1 MDGRLYED
9 ANVAMSPSDTPSQ
22 NGDKVLDESNQETS
36 SSEQD
41 RKAPTKRRD
50 PEKISGLDGLGP
62 EPSVERL
69 AHGDSD
75 EEEIVYPSGLKLFI
89 LASVLPLNH
98 RKHSPTPDEISA
110 KHLPIDLHSASQ
122 SSSSLSTA
130 PSSRPPSPASR
141 TNSTASTM

>member
-9 ANVAMSPSDTPSQ
+9 ANVAMSPSDTPSR
-22 NGDKVLDESNQETS
+22 NGDQVLNDSNHKTS

-41 RKAPTKRRD
+41 LKAPTKRQD

-62 EPSVERL
+62 DPSVERL
-69 AHGDSD
+69 AHRDSD

-98 RKHSPTPDEISA
+98 HQP
-110 KHLPIDLHSASQ
+110 SQ
-122 SSSSLSTA
+122 TRYPL
-130 PSSRPPSPASR
+130 
-141 TNSTASTM
+141 NILQ